1 MWCWKPCWKLIGSF
15 LMDIRRFLPSVNT
28 SENDGN
34 NKRGT
39 QEKGSSEP
47 KPPQAKRRFVP
58 SWKRDFPWLDYRDT
72 SMFCTW
78 CEEKKD
84 LSDSSSIFVS
94 VGCNNF
100 RLETLQSHSS
110 SIGHR
115 RVADTIRINWSK
127 PTIIGYIPRALQQL
141 PKETVLKLEKLF
153 DISYFVAKLYDFIIY
168 NSHTFVY

>member
-1 MWCWKPCWKLIGSF
+1 
-15 LMDIRRFLPSVNT
+15 MDIRRFLPSVNT

-84 LSDSSSIFVS
+84 LSDSSSVFVS

-100 RLETLQSHSS
+100 RLESLRSHSS

-115 RVADTIRINWSK
+115 RVADAI
-127 PTIIGYIPRALQQL
+127 
-141 PKETVLKLEKLF
+141 
-153 DISYFVAKLYDFIIY
+153 
-168 NSHTFVY
+168 